1 MELAEKNGFNIGT
14 IIMNGLGN
22 DLDLIKSLLYLKRFK
37 NLKYLY
43 ISTFHPVLGTP
54 WENRNKASIYDSIRL
69 VSIARLIYPNVNIGL
84 ADVEVETGSLSKFLS
99 LELSSGAGN
108 TLAGIL
114 VYKKRIS
121 NYIENIK
128 TLSSPHL
135 TLQS

>member
-1 MELAEKNGFNIGT
+1 
-14 IIMNGLGN
+14 
-22 DLDLIKSLLYLKRFK
+22 
-37 NLKYLY
+37 
-43 ISTFHPVLGTP
+43 
-54 WENRNKASIYDSIRL
+54 L